1 MSFILTYERVQ
12 LKEVNK
18 INNQQLLTENRNV
31 STMNIDSVSTMEML
45 QMINDED
52 KKVALAVEK
61 EIANIASAVDIIVEK
76 LQSGGRLI
84 YIGAGTSGRIGI
96 LDASECPPTY
106 GTDPGLV
113 QALIAGGEE
122 AIVKSIE
129 GAEDDSELGV
139 KNLKSI
145 NFNKD
150 DVLLGIAASGRTPYV
165 LGAVEYAKSI
175 GAVSVG
181 LSNNPDSLLNK
192 VAEISICPVTGPE
205 AVTGSTRMKA
215 GTSQKLVLNMIST
228 GVMIKYGKVYENLMV
243 DLKASNDKLIQRC
256 KNIVMEATEVPYE
269 EAEAVLEET
278 KYNCKLAIF
287 MIISKLNKEDAKEIL
302 DKNKGYIKK
311 ALESIN

>member
-1 MSFILTYERVQ
+1 MT
-12 LKEVNK
+12 K
-18 INNQQLLTENRNV
+18 INTQQLLTEHRNE
-31 STMNIDSVSTMEML
+31 STMNIDSVSTREML
-45 QMINDED
+45 QMINNED

-61 EIANIASAVDIIVEK
+61 EISNIANAVDTIVEK
-76 LQSGGRLI
+76 LHGGGRLI

-96 LDASECPPTY
+96 LDSSECPPTY
-106 GTDPGLV
+106 GTDPELV
-113 QALIAGGEE
+113 QAFIAGGEK

-129 GAEDDSELGV
+129 GAEDDSELGIQD
-139 KNLKSI
+139 LKSI
-145 NFNKD
+145 NFNKND
-150 DVLLGIAASGRTPYV
+150 ILVGIAASGRTPYV
-165 LGAVEYAKSI
+165 LGAVEYANII
-175 GAVSVG
+175 GAVTIG
-181 LSNNPDSLLNK
+181 ISNNPDSLLNR

-243 DLKASNDKLIQRC
+243 DVKASNDKLFERC
-256 KNIVMEATEVPYE
+256 KNIVMEATGVFHE

-278 KYNCKLAIF
+278 NYNCKLAIF
-287 MIISKLNKEDAKEIL
+287 MIISKLNKEDAKKIL